1 MRSQDTRFEIPESH
15 YLRNGQFAELCR
27 TTKETLRHYRN
38 IGLIEPVFV
47 SDNGYTYYSPLQLG
61 DFMLVAAMQRAGSS
75 LVDIRR
81 YMEDP
86 QMSELESVIAEH
98 IERLESERRA
108 LRAQQHFLQ
117 KTLDRSRA
125 LSEWL
130 TVKDGWRI
138 VEKVEEHFFEI
149 DISDLFAEEDIN
161 AEQGQH
167 LVNEMIDV
175 GNSLIEQGLANRMQ
189 GRYRVGLES
198 LLDSHPEQDFHLC
211 VDSTP
216 SGRKYARH
224 TKPAGRY
231 FQRLRC
237 ASIDEMLV
245 SEESLFIAYIEL
257 LDEVYERGYTP
268 TGDLY
273 EQELSLYTGDIA
285 AKVYTE
291 LSIGISIPES

>member
-1 MRSQDTRFEIPESH
+1 MRSQDTRFEIPESR
-15 YLRNGQFAELCR
+15 YLRSGQFAELCR

-47 SDNGYTYYSPLQLG
+47 SDNGYAYYSPLQLG
-61 DFMLVAAMQRAGSS
+61 DFMLVAALQRAGSS
-75 LVDIRR
+75 LADIHR

-86 QMSELESVIAEH
+86 QTSELESMISEH
-98 IERLESERRA
+98 IKRLESERRV
-108 LRAQQHFLQ
+108 LHAQQRFLQ

-138 VEKVEEHFFEI
+138 VERKEERLFEI
-149 DISDLFAEEDIN
+149 DISDLFVGEDRN
-161 AEQGQH
+161 AERGQH
-167 LVNEMIDV
+167 LVNEMIDI
-175 GNSLIEQGLANRMQ
+175 GNSLIEQGLASRMQ
-189 GRYRVGLES
+189 GSYRVGLGS
-198 LLDSHPEQDFHLC
+198 LLDGHPEQDFHLC
-211 VDSTP
+211 VDSTS

-237 ASIDEMLV
+237 ASIDDLLV
-245 SEESLFIAYIEL
+245 SEGSFFTAYLEL
-257 LDEVYERGYTP
+257 LDEVQRRGFTP

-285 AKVYTE
+285 AKAYTE
-291 LSIGISIPES
+291 LSIRISSY